1 MNAPGS
7 PARNE
12 KLQEAVEHA
21 RTGDWERAHEIAQD
35 HEGDAIA
42 NWIHAVCHRME
53 GDLANARYWY
63 ARCRRELRESVDPA
77 DELLEIRA
85 ALSASRS
92 PRG

>member
-7 PARNE
+7 PALNE
-12 KLQEAVEHA
+12 KLQQAVEQA

-63 ARCRRELRESVDPA
+63 ARCRRERRESVAPEA
-77 DELLEIRA
+77 ELVEIRA
-85 ALSASRS
+85 ALSASRN

>member
-7 PARNE
+7 PALNE
-12 KLQEAVEHA
+12 KLQQAVEQA

-35 HEGDAIA
+35 HEDDAIA

-53 GDLANARYWY
+53 GDLASARYWY
-63 ARCRRELRESVDPA
+63 ARCRRELRETVSPA

-85 ALSASRS
+85 ALSASHN